1 MSIKAEGLVKRYG
14 GRRVVDGAELEVKR
28 GQIVGLL
35 GPNGAGKTT
44 VFYLITGLIR
54 PHRGQIFLG
63 DRDITHTPMYQRA
76 KLGLYYLPQEPSI
89 YRKLSVRHNLTI
101 VLERRRMRRAVQ
113 DERAQ
118 ELLDKFHLLP
128 LENQRADTLS
138 SGERRRLE
146 IARALACDPQYLLL
160 DEPFSGIDP
169 ISVEELQEI
178 VVKLKSEGLGI
189 VITDHN
195 VRETLK
201 VTDYAYLINKGT
213 VFLTGTPEEIV
224 ADPLARKYYLGQRF
238 RLE

>member
-14 GRRVVDGAELEVKR
+14 GRRVVDGAALEVKR

-44 VFYLITGLIR
+44 MFYLITGLIR
-54 PHRGQIFLG
+54 PHRGRIFLG
-63 DRDITHTPMYQRA
+63 DREITHTSMYQRA
-76 KLGLYYLPQEPSI
+76 RLGLYYLPQEPSI
-89 YRKLSVRHNLTI
+89 YRKLSVRQNLII

-113 DERAQ
+113 EERAR
-118 ELLDKFHLLP
+118 ELLDQFHLAH

-201 VTDYAYLINKGT
+201 VTDYAYLINKGS